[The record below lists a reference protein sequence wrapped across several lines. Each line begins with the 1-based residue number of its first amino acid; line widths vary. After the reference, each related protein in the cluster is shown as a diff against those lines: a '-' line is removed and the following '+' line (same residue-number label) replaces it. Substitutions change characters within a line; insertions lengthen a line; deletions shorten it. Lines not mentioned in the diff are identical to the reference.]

1 MNKVK
6 MLTVVPTT
14 LAVQLM
20 QKKRITDYNTLPQIN
35 KDVMRVIKEIM
46 AQRVGYENL
55 PMACLSGIPNSTE
68 VSGESVLSVLPMN
81 SRNSVIFQLEMPED
95 MILSISF
102 STLLDIS
109 NQANEINDPQS
120 SVFDFLCQDL
130 EDAMVLGFDSSLDDP
145 VSFVPFLALDKC
157 KCLVQ
162 ITDEIKDEDL
172 HMDAVTEVS
181 LRALTSFNGGN

>member
-109 NQANEINDPQS
+109 NEINDPQS
-120 SVFDFLCQDL
+120 SEIDFLCQDL

>member
-20 QKKRITDYNTLPQIN
+20 QKKRITDYNTLPQVN
-35 KDVMRVIKEIM
+35 KDIMRVIKEIM

-68 VSGESVLSVLPMN
+68 ISGENVLSILPMN
-81 SRNSVIFQLEMPED
+81 SQNSVIFQLEMPED
-95 MILSISF
+95 MILSIPF

-120 SVFDFLCQDL
+120 SEFDFLCQDL
-130 EDAMVLGFDSSLDDP
+130 EDNMVLGYDASLDDP
-145 VSFVPFLALDKC
+145 ISFVPFLALDKC

-172 HMDAVTEVS
+172 HMDAVTETS
-181 LRALTSFNGGN
+181 LRALTSFSRG

>member
-1 MNKVK
+1 
-6 MLTVVPTT
+6 
-14 LAVQLM
+14 
-20 QKKRITDYNTLPQIN
+20 
-35 KDVMRVIKEIM
+35 MRVIKEIM

-120 SVFDFLCQDL
+120 SEFDFCVRIWKMQWCSDL
-130 EDAMVLGFDSSLDDP
+130 IQVWMILS
-145 VSFVPFLALDKC
+145 ALY
-157 KCLVQ
+157 
-162 ITDEIKDEDL
+162 
-172 HMDAVTEVS
+172 H
-181 LRALTSFNGGN
+181 F

>member
-109 NQANEINDPQS
+109 NQAN
-120 SVFDFLCQDL
+120 DFLCQDL

-181 LRALTSFNGGN
+181 LRALTSFSRG